1 MFCEQCGSF
10 IQDGES
16 FCSNCG
22 AAVNQSTSFS
32 EPAPA
37 PAPGPDA
44 FQAAPIQPIVAQPYT
59 QSAQPVQ
66 PVYQQPVY
74 QQPMYQQPQQIIIQQ
89 AAPQPVYTAIN
100 PAWPVKSKVAA
111 GVLGL
116 FLGGIGA
123 HNFYLGKIGTGL
135 LCLLFCWTG
144 IPSIIGFIEG
154 IMILCSNDENFQ
166 LKYHVRAMM

>member
-1 MFCEQCGSF
+1 MSEIVCPQCGAPINPGASECRF
-10 IQDGES
+10 CGEKI
-16 FCSNCG
+16 
-22 AAVNQSTSFS
+22 VHQ
-32 EPAPA
+32 
-37 PAPGPDA
+37 
-44 FQAAPIQPIVAQPYT
+44 QAAQQM
-59 QSAQPVQ
+59 
-66 PVYQQPVY
+66 QQPVY